1 MAVWA
6 SSHTV
11 ISFLNKRTHWVATFE
26 RDDGCKLHILAKEIN
41 MKLNDESLMPFGK
54 YKGEKM
60 ANVPASYLMWI
71 YDNNKCSAEV
81 KEYINDN
88 MDVLKQEIKN
98 ESK

>member
-1 MAVWA
+1 MAVW
-6 SSHTV
+6 SYSHTA
-11 ISFLNKRTHWVATFE
+11 IGFLNKKTHWVATFE
-26 RDDGCKLHILAKEIN
+26 RDDGYKLYILAKEIN

-71 YDNNKCSAEV
+71 YDNNKCNAEV